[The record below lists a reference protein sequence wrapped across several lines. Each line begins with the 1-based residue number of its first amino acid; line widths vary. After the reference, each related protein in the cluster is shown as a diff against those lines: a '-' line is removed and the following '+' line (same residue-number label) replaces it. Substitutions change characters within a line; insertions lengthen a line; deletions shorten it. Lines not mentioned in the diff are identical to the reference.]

1 MSASRFIEKLKIG
14 KRFVLL
20 DVEVA
25 PDRAGEQIWDSTG
38 PENKFVPVEVWT
50 GIYRKLGELCK
61 KQFGEGGGGTRREKE
76 KATVDKEYLWRL
88 EERPNF
94 AVRYEFRDG
103 NYRDNLNIIFNEDGK
118 RLHPG
123 CLVVRI
129 RDESREMFRELE
141 EKRKEMEKLQKE
153 NEKLLAISASQEY
166 TPAPVVKST
175 SSSKSFHSEYVPTA
189 LNGTSPENHGRYK
202 AARIED
208 TVKCEPDPYTP
219 SSSQEDSNSV
229 AYVPAVMKTPRKKE
243 SPKPIVVSSSSESRK
258 PTVSKRRRQAEI
270 FGNSD
275 DDDDEEEESDLP
287 SAFTPQPKRTSHE
300 PIKSNGNQSDDN
312 LFSEESPAKELIG
325 SSSDEVPSQGRA
337 KLDRKTKTNIDY
349 NLVISPPAAKPEDPP
364 KPPKR
369 RRKETSSSSS
379 KQKMNE
385 SLDGWLQK
393 DTTAAAAAA
402 AKKPSSSASTSSKS
416 KKAKEKD
423 KPAKEKKSAKSEPT
437 SPPVVIRQPVDHEKL
452 NKENEAMRRQIA
464 TLDKID
470 RMLPEDK
477 TLLDVPFLTT
487 GALSVD
493 EMIDTYDEYKD
504 ELVDIHETYRD
515 KSERQWQAAE
525 ELCYFTE
532 VTLALTEDQKYAM
545 MKKLEAELV
554 PVEDCGKYTEF
565 FTSILVMEWGL
576 RVWMKLHGYS
586 DRRKALDRMKLQ
598 EEANPMDPTQA

>member
-1 MSASRFIEKLKIG
+1 MAPSRLIEKLKIG

-38 PENKFVPVEVWT
+38 PENKFVPVDVWT

-61 KQFGEGGGGTRREKE
+61 KQFGEGGGGTRKE

-94 AVRYEFRDG
+94 VVRYEFRDG

-141 EKRKEMEKLQKE
+141 EKRKELEKVQKE
-153 NEKLLAISASQEY
+153 NEKLLTLSASQEY
-166 TPAPVVKST
+166 TPAPVKST
-175 SSSKSFHSEYVPTA
+175 SSSTTFHSEYVPTA

-202 AARIED
+202 ASRIES
-208 TVKCEPDPYTP
+208 TIKCEPDPYTP

-229 AYVPAVMKTPRKKE
+229 AYVPATMKTPRKKL

-258 PTVSKRRRQAEI
+258 PIVSKRRRQAEI

-275 DDDDEEEESDLP
+275 EDDEEEESDLP
-287 SAFTPQPKRTSHE
+287 SAFTPVPKRTSNE

-325 SSSDEVPSQGRA
+325 SSSDDVPTQGRA
-337 KLDRKTKTNIDY
+337 KLDRKTKNNIDY
-349 NLVISPPAAKPEDPP
+349 NLVFSPPTPKPEEPP
-364 KPPKR
+364 KPTKR
-369 RRKETSSSSS
+369 RRKEASSSG

-393 DTTAAAAAA
+393 DS
-402 AKKPSSSASTSSKS
+402 AKKPSSASASSSSSSRS
-416 KKAKEKD
+416 KKEGGSKEGKKEGSKAKEK
-423 KPAKEKKSAKSEPT
+423 KAVKKET
-437 SPPVVIRQPVDHEKL
+437 SPVPPIRQPVDHEKL

-470 RMLPEDK
+470 KMLPEDK
-477 TLLDVPFLTT
+477 TLLDVPYLTT

-493 EMIDTYDEYKD
+493 EMVDTYDEYKD
-504 ELVDIHETYRD
+504 ELIEIHQTYRD

-525 ELCYFTE
+525 ELCYYTE
-532 VTLALTEDQKYAM
+532 VTLALTEDQKWAM
-545 MKKLEAELV
+545 CKKLEDELV
-554 PVEDCGKYTEF
+554 PKEDCGKYTEF
-565 FTSILVMEWGL
+565 FTSVLIMEWGL

-586 DRRKALDRMKLQ
+586 DRRKALDRIKLQ
-598 EEANPMDPTQA
+598 EEANPMEPTQA

>member
-1 MSASRFIEKLKIG
+1 MAPSRLIEKLKIG

-25 PDRAGEQIWDSTG
+25 PDRAGEQLWDSTG

-61 KQFGEGGGGTRREKE
+61 KQFGEGAGTRRDKE
-76 KATVDKEYLWRL
+76 KATVDREYLWRL

-94 AVRYEFRDG
+94 VVRYEFKDG

-129 RDESREMFRELE
+129 RDEAKEMFRELE
-141 EKRKEMEKLQKE
+141 EGRKEREKLQKD
-153 NEKLLAISASQEY
+153 NEALLALSASQEY
-166 TPAPVVKST
+166 TPAPVKPST
-175 SSSKSFHSEYVPTA
+175 SSTIHSEYVPTA

-202 AARIED
+202 ASRIEN
-208 TVKCEPDPYTP
+208 TVKLEHDPYTP

-229 AYVPAVMKTPRKKE
+229 AYVPATMKTPRKKE

-275 DDDDEEEESDLP
+275 GDDDEEEESDLP
-287 SAFTPQPKRTSHE
+287 SVFTPAAKRTSSE
-300 PIKSNGNQSDDN
+300 PPAQPKSSNGNQSDDN
-312 LFSEESPAKELIG
+312 IFSEESPAKELIG
-325 SSSDEVPSQGRA
+325 SSSDDVPSQGGRA

-349 NLVISPPAAKPEDPP
+349 NVVFSPPTPKTAAAEEPP
-364 KPPKR
+364 KATKR
-369 RRKETSSSSS
+369 RRKEPASISA

-393 DTTAAAAAA
+393 DTTA
-402 AKKPSSSASTSSKS
+402 KKPASSSTSSGRTTT
-416 KKAKEKD
+416 KKDKEKSV
-423 KPAKEKKSAKSEPT
+423 KEKKSAKSEEPA
-437 SPPVVIRQPVDHEKL
+437 VAVRVDHEKL
-452 NKENEAMRRQIA
+452 NKENEAIRRQIA

-477 TLLDVPFLTT
+477 TLLDVPYLTT
-487 GALSVD
+487 GTLSVD
-493 EMIDTYDEYKD
+493 EMVATYDEYRE
-504 ELVDIHETYRD
+504 ELAEIHRTYRH

-525 ELCYFTE
+525 ELCYYTE
-532 VTLALTEDQKYAM
+532 MTLAMTEDQKWAM
-545 MKKLEAELV
+545 IKKLERELV
-554 PVEDCGKYTEF
+554 PEEDCGKYTEF
-565 FTSILVMEWGL
+565 FTSVLIMEWGL

-586 DRRKALDRMKLQ
+586 DRRKALDRIKLQ
-598 EEANPMDPTQA
+598 EEANPMETTQT